1 MFPEDLQKNA
11 EIDIQE
17 LTDKFI
23 SRVDSI
29 FNSKEKE
36 ILTLQNKDLSLNM
49 S

>member
-1 MFPEDLQKNA
+1 MVIILLKKMRFPEELQKNA

-36 ILTLQNKDLSLNM
+36 ILTL
-49 S
+49 